1 MNVDI
6 AITKTYLTALSKLPK
21 SKQKKANN
29 FFEKFKLNPDSAS
42 INYEDI
48 IDMKDDKVRTV
59 RIDQK
64 YRAIIIHP
72 PEGNVYLFVYIDNHD
87 EAMDWAKNKIF
98 NVNSST
104 SAIQVVDLT
113 IGKKEVVPSEEEIES
128 QDKGELSIADI
139 YTQDELISIGIPKL
153 VLPVL
158 SFIKTDEDL
167 VKHVKEYVSEDIY
180 EILSFCLEGI
190 DIEEIKECFSIE
202 NDFVPKTMHEAINK
216 DINKSYIKVISEED
230 VISKVLDDP
239 IDLWRIFIH
248 PQQNKYVI
256 GNNGNYKGSFQLKG
270 SAGTGKTVVAMHRAK
285 YLAENVYTSREDKI
299 LFTTYSKKLT
309 KSVEYNLKNMCNLES
324 LNRIEV
330 INLHSWIA
338 KYLKEHNISFKII
351 DDETRAI
358 FIESAITRVGL
369 EQDYTLSDVI
379 TEIDVVLSYHQVM
392 DLDSY
397 LRVSRNGAFKK
408 LGRSQRKEV
417 WNIISEYLEMLH
429 ESDFTEWWI
438 IIKDVI
444 HMISRK
450 KDINYSAIIIDEAQD
465 FGMPEYRLIR
475 ALIDEKENDLFIV
488 GDIRQRI
495 YSVNSNFSKCGIN
508 IKGNRTRELKIN
520 YRNTLEISQ
529 QAEKI
534 IRGVNFTDFDSDTFQ
549 DKSSKCVMRG
559 KRPIINNF
567 PSQYEES
574 NYVLEEIRKIVS
586 SGINYSEIAIVSRVN
601 SYLSIIKDTLN
612 KAMIRTISLE
622 EVNPISQNNVYI
634 GTMHG
639 IKGFEF
645 KVVFL
650 VGMNESMIPYKNQLD
665 KLEYHREIEEYENK
679 ERSLLYV
686 AMTRARD
693 QLYILSSNQI
703 SKWIEK
709 IS

>member
-21 SKQKKANN
+21 SIQKKANN

-128 QDKGELSIADI
+128 QDKGELSIADR

-216 DINKSYIKVISEED
+216 DINKSYIKIISEED

-529 QAEKI
+529 
-534 IRGVNFTDFDSDTFQ
+534 
-549 DKSSKCVMRG
+549 
-559 KRPIINNF
+559 
-567 PSQYEES
+567 
-574 NYVLEEIRKIVS
+574 
-586 SGINYSEIAIVSRVN
+586 
-601 SYLSIIKDTLN
+601 
-612 KAMIRTISLE
+612 
-622 EVNPISQNNVYI
+622 
-634 GTMHG
+634 
-639 IKGFEF
+639 
-645 KVVFL
+645 
-650 VGMNESMIPYKNQLD
+650 
-665 KLEYHREIEEYENK
+665 
-679 ERSLLYV
+679 
-686 AMTRARD
+686 
-693 QLYILSSNQI
+693 
-703 SKWIEK
+703 
-709 IS
+709 